1 MLSGE
6 QKLTWQVAKSPS
18 IKVWQV
24 EQKKTVAKPTKKR
37 KALYY
42 SIENFSLRTQFFLD
56 PSLWEFHLQ
65 LLATISLKLLLNSRR
80 RPSSSSE
87 HVRTCVAGY
96 TCPVRALTHLFQ
108 LCCNSPRLSVKC
120 NLNGTRNCLSYNSYY
135 ACDDLCLVL
144 TTDRDPH
151 PSHVSGPQQA
161 MGYRVKRVPSSLQ
174 VWGRFPEGV
183 VLQRIP
189 YHSWEL

>member
-1 MLSGE
+1 MGCCLASRNSPGKLPSLQASKSGRLSR
-6 QKLTWQVAKSPS
+6 
-18 IKVWQV
+18 
-24 EQKKTVAKPTKKR
+24 KR
-37 KALYY
+37 RWRSQPRRERRCITA
-42 SIENFSLRTQFFLD
+42 LRTFLCAHSFWLD
-56 PSLWEFHLQ
+56 PSLWEFHLH
-65 LLATISLKLLLNSRR
+65 LLATISLKLLPNSRR

-96 TCPVRALTHLFQ
+96 TCPVCALTHLFQ
-108 LCCNSPRLSVKC
+108 LCYNSPRLSVKC
-120 NLNGTRNCLSYNSYY
+120 NLNGTRNCLSYNWYY

-174 VWGRFPEGV
+174 V
-183 VLQRIP
+183 
-189 YHSWEL
+189 